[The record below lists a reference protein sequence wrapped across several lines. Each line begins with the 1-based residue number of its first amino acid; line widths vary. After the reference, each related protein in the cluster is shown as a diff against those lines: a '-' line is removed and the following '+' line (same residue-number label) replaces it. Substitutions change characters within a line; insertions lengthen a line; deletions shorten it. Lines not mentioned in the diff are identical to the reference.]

1 MSALKPGGE
10 FLGRW
15 GALAG
20 ILPCLVA
27 LAGGCGM
34 TSAKSLQTPE
44 PPPPE
49 VEVARPALKEVIDYF
64 EFPGQTAAVGEVE
77 IRARVTGYIVKVNFD
92 DGQEVKAGDVLFEID
107 PRPYQA
113 ALDQAR
119 GELARQQAT
128 LVKAETDLA
137 RSERLRPSGAVSE
150 DEYEQHVAQLAI
162 VKAAI
167 QTAEAAVRNAEL
179 NLEFTKVVSPIDG
192 RVGRRLITEG
202 NFVQPGLDESTVLTT
217 VVTTRPIYVYFDV
230 EEPVLLKY
238 LGSLWQA
245 DGKSLLDRIE
255 QLGVPVE
262 IGLADE
268 TGFPHVGTL
277 NFVDNKVDRGTGTI
291 QARAVFEKPAA
302 CLSPGLYVRVR
313 MPFGQARP
321 AVLVPDRAIGTD
333 LKEKYLLA
341 VNAENVVERRLV
353 QVGSLHDGLREILS
367 GIGLEDRIIVEGLQ
381 RARGGIAVIP
391 KSAES
396 DKTVT
401 AVAPSADQKQQTGG
415 ETAGENAAESH

>member
-1 MSALKPGGE
+1 MS
-10 FLGRW
+10 
-15 GALAG
+15 
-20 ILPCLVA
+20 
-27 LAGGCGM
+27 
-34 TSAKSLQTPE
+34 SAKSLQTQE

-77 IRARVTGYIVKVNFD
+77 IRARVTGYIVKVNFE

-150 DEYEQHVAQLAI
+150 DEYEQDVAQLAI

-277 NFVDNKVDRGTGTI
+277 DFVDNQVDRGTGTI

-353 QVGSLHDGLREILS
+353 QVGSLHDGLREIQS
-367 GIGLEDRIIVEGLQ
+367 GIGPDDRIIVEGLQ
-381 RARGGIAVIP
+381 RARGGLAVIP
-391 KSAES
+391 KSAEPE
-396 DKTVT
+396 K
-401 AVAPSADQKQQTGG
+401 AVADVAASADSEYKAGN